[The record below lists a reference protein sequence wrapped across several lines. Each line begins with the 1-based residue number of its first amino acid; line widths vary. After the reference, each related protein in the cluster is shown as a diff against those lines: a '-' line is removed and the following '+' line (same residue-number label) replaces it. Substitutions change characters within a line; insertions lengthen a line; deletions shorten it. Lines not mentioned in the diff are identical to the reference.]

1 MDPNLMPG
9 GDGGDAPTEAQK
21 TEANEWDAAQKDLFP
36 GLSKIEDEST
46 TTTTTAPP
54 EDSSTT
60 TTTTVAPDESST
72 TTTTTVAPDESSTT
86 TTTTIDPNETAEQKV
101 EREKKEKE
109 EADKI
114 AAEVAAN
121 LPPDADARK
130 ARQTQREAQQQVEAV
145 AKDVREKMFKD
156 APTVLQDADGDP
168 ITSIADVMKLINP
181 ATNEGFTQEEAG
193 MWLLAAQQKFNQNLA
208 DMDKRITQIAETLVD
223 VKDQA
228 DSITYKYGD
237 LLKSDEKLRDRLWAQ
252 YEGTLIKDPESGI
265 IIGAPVN
272 MEEFYDIA
280 LAPYAKL
287 AENMKNST
295 DEADRVAKEAA
306 DKAEKDRKAKERA
319 DRSDI
324 FGRGNVDANTDPE
337 DKEWATAMETVFG
350 PKKT

>member
-9 GDGGDAPTEAQK
+9 GDGSNAPTEAQK
-21 TEANEWDAAQKDLFP
+21 TEANEWDEAQKDLFP
-36 GLSKIEDEST
+36 GLSKVEDEST
-46 TTTTTAPP
+46 TTTTTVAPVD
-54 EDSSTT
+54 ESTT
-60 TTTTVAPDESST
+60 TTTTVAPDDSST

-86 TTTTIDPNETAEQKV
+86 TTTTIDPNETAEQKT
-101 EREKKEKE
+101 EREKKE
-109 EADKI
+109 ADDKA
-114 AAEVAAN
+114 AAEAAAN
-121 LPPDADARK
+121 PPDAAARE

-168 ITSIADVMKLINP
+168 ITSIADVMKLVNP
-181 ATNEGFTQEEAG
+181 ATNEGFTAEEAG
-193 MWLLAAQQKFNQNLA
+193 MWLLAAQQQFNKNLA
-208 DMDKRITQIAETLVD
+208 EMDKRINQIAETLVD

-228 DSITYKYGD
+228 DAITYKYGD
-237 LLKSDEKLRDRLWAQ
+237 LLKADEPLRDKLWAQ
-252 YEGTLIKDPESGI
+252 YEKTLIKDPESGI
-265 IIGAPVN
+265 ITGAPVN
-272 MEEFYDIA
+272 MEEFYEIA

-287 AENMKNST
+287 AENMKNSNAE
-295 DEADRVAKEAA
+295 DDRKAKEAA
-306 DKAEKDRKAKERA
+306 DKAEADRKAKERA